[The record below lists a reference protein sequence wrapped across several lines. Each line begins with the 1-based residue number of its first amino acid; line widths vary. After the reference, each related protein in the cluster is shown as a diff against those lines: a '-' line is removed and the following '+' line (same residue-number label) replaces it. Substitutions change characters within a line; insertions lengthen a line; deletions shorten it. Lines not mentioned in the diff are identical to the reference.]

1 MALRMM
7 ENLAYVIA
15 GLLIAFLS
23 QNISAQESRIKDISN
38 IRGVRTNQLIGFGLV
53 IGLNQTGD
61 TGNSI
66 ASNEAAAKMLTR
78 LGVTVD
84 TTNINSQNIAAVIVT
99 AELPAFA
106 RIGDRVDAKVSTVGD
121 ATSLAGGT
129 LVMTPLRAG
138 DSQIYGVAQG
148 TIVTGQ
154 ANGVLNQVLTV
165 ARIPNGVVVEREF
178 EPDFSKDGFI
188 TLSLRN
194 SDFTTNTHVTDRING
209 HFKGFFAKS
218 LDPVTVEVEVPPF
231 YENNVVEFISELEN
245 LKVKVER
252 KAKVVMN
259 ERTGTIVL
267 GANVTIGEV
276 AVAHGDLT
284 VQIGDAN
291 SPQGTSQA
299 SVAKVSGST
308 VGDLIEALNALGMKP
323 ADLVGVLQAVH
334 AAGALQA
341 DLEVL

>member
-1 MALRMM
+1 MALRVI
-7 ENLAYVIA
+7 ENV
-15 GLLIAFLS
+15 AFLVAAIAILAFG
-23 QNISAQESRIKDISN
+23 NMLSAQESRIKDIAN

-61 TGNSI
+61 TANSL
-66 ASNEAAAKMLTR
+66 ATNEAAAKMLTR

-84 TTNINSQNIAAVIVT
+84 TSNINSQNIAAVIVT

-121 ATSLAGGT
+121 STSLAGGT

-138 DSQIYGVAQG
+138 DSQIYAVAQG

-154 ANGVLNQVLTV
+154 ADGVLNRVLTV

-194 SDFTTNTHVTDRING
+194 SDFSTNSHVTDRINS

-218 LDPVTVEVEVPPF
+218 LDPVTIEVEIPPF
-231 YENNVVEFISELEN
+231 YENEVVAFVSEMEN
-245 LKVKVER
+245 LRVQVER
-252 KAKVVMN
+252 KAKVVLN
-259 ERTGTIVL
+259 ERTGTVVL
-267 GANVTIGEV
+267 GADVTIGKV
-276 AVAHGDLT
+276 AVAHGNLT
-284 VQIGDAN
+284 VQIN
-291 SPQGTSQA
+291 SEDQQSQSA
-299 SVAKVSGST
+299 SVAAVSGST
-308 VGDLIEALNALGMKP
+308 VGDLIEALNALGMRP
-323 ADLVGVLQAVH
+323 SDLVGVIQAIH

-341 DLEVL
+341 DLEVM